1 MNEEKRKEGEEL
13 GEEELHPPAR
23 LLQRIGYRTTI
34 KLTCERLREL
44 EPQEAI
50 KFLEEELRIT
60 ERQREMAFWQLYYD
74 AKYVRFA
81 RRQIERLRK
90 KLKEVQEHVENHQ
103 NKRIRV

>member
-1 MNEEKRKEGEEL
+1 MSGGERKEEEEDL
-13 GEEELHPPAR
+13 KEEELHPPAR
-23 LLQRIGYRTTI
+23 WLQRTGYRITI
-34 KLTCERLREL
+34 KLTCEKLREL

-90 KLKEVQEHVENHQ
+90 RLKEEVKKDGASANPS
-103 NKRIRV
+103 